1 MMQNLMYCKN
11 LFKMGTCRNA
21 FFEHLKVNFSATYLR
36 ARRTNE
42 FQSIKLVMGMWA
54 KSLRYCNA
62 RPTLDGAGASSY
74 SPSPFKNK
82 FNIEEGT

>member
-21 FFEHLKVNFSATYLR
+21 FFEHLKVNFSATYLK

-42 FQSIKLVMGMWA
+42 FQSI
-54 KSLRYCNA
+54 
-62 RPTLDGAGASSY
+62 
-74 SPSPFKNK
+74 
-82 FNIEEGT
+82 